1 MDDLAWS
8 DLDTDEQRA
17 IAMLAQGI
25 SPDFC
30 DAVALLTLRRIGLIK
45 GSRLTFAAE
54 EMLSSAVRSHTVTSN
69 SMAAA
74 SAAAS
79 AICLVPP
86 VSEWN
91 TISRVFM
98 RNASLDR
105 GQAGRRCN
113 RDPHCT
119 VRLRQ

>member
-54 EMLSSAVRSHTVTSN
+54 EMLSSAIRSQFSETAKPRTSADTVS
-69 SMAAA
+69 
-74 SAAAS
+74 
-79 AICLVPP
+79 V
-86 VSEWN
+86 
-91 TISRVFM
+91 
-98 RNASLDR
+98 
-105 GQAGRRCN
+105 
-113 RDPHCT
+113 
-119 VRLRQ
+119 